1 MPASLDGTSINPRLQ
16 IVSSTLGSRSKRT
29 WIARRTSATVS
40 MPVIRK
46 VSREKVPTPISQ
58 SMKTNKISSAGIHAK
73 IARILEFLRIWNTLR
88 RLITSEVSVV
98 GISSLGGED
107 VFLLMAT
114 FIVGGIRQSSINQ
127 RNESGP
133 GKQRQRPKG
142 IFNASPLRYCTPRE
156 SILVDGPLADCAASL
171 WDWEPSPKCNE
182 GDCNRPDMHANKERR
197 GLRRAGSALT
207 FAHMSLRAYVAKQ
220 LPLVTGDCL
229 IHHEL
234 FFYR

>member
-1 MPASLDGTSINPRLQ
+1 MPDSLDGTSINPRLQ

-40 MPVIRK
+40 MPVNRK

-88 RLITSEVSVV
+88 RLITSEVSGV

-114 FIVGGIRQSSINQ
+114 FIEEAFGKAPSINGTNQ
-127 RNESGP
+127 D
-133 GKQRQRPKG
+133 Q
-142 IFNASPLRYCTPRE
+142 ASSLNVRRGSSTPPLCDIVLLEKACFQVSRSR
-156 SILVDGPLADCAASL
+156 IA
-171 WDWEPSPKCNE
+171 EPSSTDKTNPLL
-182 GDCNRPDMHANKERR
+182 PSPT
-197 GLRRAGSALT
+197 AGG
-207 FAHMSLRAYVAKQ
+207 SLPASRNMA
-220 LPLVTGDCL
+220 VTRLHDSN
-229 IHHEL
+229 
-234 FFYR
+234 